1 MPQHVLEKDQSY
13 SATSEISHVRITSE
27 LLITKNK
34 LSFFGLLVMFRG
46 RRRKGTRAVV
56 ILQGTTASHHG
67 DQEAGKEDHEE
78 DHDLRSL
85 ADFHG
90 AKAS

>member
-1 MPQHVLEKDQSY
+1 MLVPVTL
-13 SATSEISHVRITSE
+13 
-27 LLITKNK
+27 
-34 LSFFGLLVMFRG
+34 FLLVSSSPSEVQIILHG
-46 RRRKGTRAVV
+46 R
-56 ILQGTTASHHG
+56 TAFHHG

-78 DHDLRSL
+78 DHALKSL

>member
-1 MPQHVLEKDQSY
+1 
-13 SATSEISHVRITSE
+13 
-27 LLITKNK
+27 
-34 LSFFGLLVMFRG
+34 MFRG